1 MNIDQV
7 IRVRCLLFKRERTRG
22 DYHDR
27 VRQDKADV
35 FPHGEFTLPTMHR
48 GII

>member
-7 IRVRCLLFKRERTRG
+7 NRLRCLLFKRERTRG
-22 DYHDR
+22 DYDDR

-35 FPHGEFTLPTMHR
+35 FP
-48 GII
+48 

>member
-35 FPHGEFTLPTMHR
+35 FPRKAFN
-48 GII
+48 